1 MHAYAP
7 ARRRPPAGRPGGMAP
22 ARVSSGV
29 LARSWYRDACTAAP
43 PTSAQFYWTVN
54 TFTMTMEYI
63 TLPGT
68 DLKVSRICLGT
79 MQFSNSWEW
88 PCDQATATAV
98 VDAAIKAGVN
108 FFDTAQVSSQKA
120 LLILP
125 PAPCVCVN
133 LVLTGPGFYP
143 RRLTRSTVTAAPKRC
158 WGLR

>member
-1 MHAYAP
+1 
-7 ARRRPPAGRPGGMAP
+7 
-22 ARVSSGV
+22 
-29 LARSWYRDACTAAP
+29 
-43 PTSAQFYWTVN
+43 
-54 TFTMTMEYI
+54 MTMEYI

-125 PAPCVCVN
+125 PHVFV
-133 LVLTGPGFYP
+133 
-143 RRLTRSTVTAAPKRC
+143 STWC
-158 WGLR
+158 